1 MQWNGLQP
9 EAGRFSTRIGACHLL
24 PPCRVSNLQIHSYQ
38 IPAPDAWRPPP
49 LVSFQAMASHLEPLI
64 SAEMIAAKTA
74 ELAARIREDY
84 GDRKIILVGILKG
97 SFIFLSD
104 LARAIGGDL
113 EIDFAQTSSYASGK
127 SSSGIVQIRKDLDI
141 NIEGKHVVIVEDI
154 VDTGTTLNH
163 LRELWST
170 RKPHTMKVC
179 TLLSKPEASKVKIPI
194 EYVGFEIPNEFVVGY
209 GLDHGERY
217 RNLPYIAILR
227 EG

>member
-1 MQWNGLQP
+1 MHPKLD
-9 EAGRFSTRIGACHLL
+9 I
-24 PPCRVSNLQIHSYQ
+24 
-38 IPAPDAWRPPP
+38 
-49 LVSFQAMASHLEPLI
+49 LI
-64 SAEMIAAKTA
+64 SAEAIAAKTQ
-74 ELAARIREDY
+74 ELAARIRADCGEEP
-84 GDRKIILVGILKG
+84 IVLVGILKG
-97 SFIFLSD
+97 SFIFLGD
-104 LARAIGGDL
+104 IARALGGDV
-113 EIDFAQTSSYASGK
+113 EIDFAQTSSYGSGK

-141 NIEGKHVVIVEDI
+141 NIEGRNVVIIEDI

-170 RKPHTMKVC
+170 RKPRTLKVC
-179 TLLSKPEASKVKIPI
+179 SLLSKPEARKVQTPI